1 MAIQQRWLTLSQ
13 TVPSIT
19 KATKTAVSFQ
29 ASDPLRE
36 AFRRRALGAIER
48 MAREASP
55 EVLAEALAAPSD
67 TGAVARAL
75 AEQAAADALRR
86 LEPLAGAIA
95 RGADVRAGLAEAA
108 GGMLSADEAGKA
120 LGISRQAV
128 DKRRTA
134 GKLLAVR
141 VRGDWHY
148 PAAQFRDGGVL
159 PGIEDVVAG
168 MADASAWSVLD
179 FLLAPDDA
187 LDGRPPLAALRA
199 GDLAPVHRL
208 LAARKAD
215 AFA

>member
-1 MAIQQRWLTLSQ
+1 MPPAAA
-13 TVPSIT
+13 P
-19 KATKTAVSFQ
+19 
-29 ASDPLRE
+29 DPLRE
-36 AFRRRALGAIER
+36 AFRRRALGAVER

-55 EVLAEALAAPSD
+55 EALAEALAAPSD

-95 RGADVRAGLAEAA
+95 RGANVRARLAEAA
-108 GGMLSADEAGKA
+108 GGMLSADDAGRV
-120 LGISRQAV
+120 LGITRQAV
-128 DKRRTA
+128 DKRRAA

-148 PAAQFRDGGVL
+148 PAAQFLDGEAL
-159 PGIEDVVAG
+159 PGVEEVIAG

-187 LDGRPPLAALRA
+187 LGGRSPLAVLRA
-199 GDLAPVHRL
+199 GDVALVRRL
-208 LAARKAD
+208 LAAREAD
-215 AFA
+215 APA

>member
-1 MAIQQRWLTLSQ
+1 MYS
-13 TVPSIT
+13 
-19 KATKTAVSFQ
+19 AT
-29 ASDPLRE
+29 SDPLRE
-36 AFRRRALGAIER
+36 AFRRRAIGAVER

-55 EVLAEALAAPSD
+55 EALAEALAAPSD
-67 TGAVARAL
+67 TGTVARAL

-95 RGADVRAGLAEAA
+95 RGGAVRASLAEAA
-108 GGMLSADEAGKA
+108 GGMLSADGAGNA

-128 DKRRTA
+128 DKRRAA

-148 PAAQFRDGGVL
+148 PSAQFHDGEVL
-159 PGIEDVVAG
+159 PGIEAVIAG
-168 MADASAWSVLD
+168 MPDASAWSVLD

-187 LDGRPPLAALRA
+187 LGGRSPLAALRA
-199 GDLAPVHRL
+199 GDVAAVRRL
-208 LAARKAD
+208 LGSREAD